1 MKEHFERFVEEHPEG
16 RMKKKDFR
24 EMMQKVIQV
33 FCYLFCQSI
42 TIQAL
47 PSSEAAKMEKHM
59 FRIYDVND
67 DGYIDFVEFMVRI
80 SFLI

>member
-1 MKEHFERFVEEHPEG
+1 
-16 RMKKKDFR
+16 MKKKDFR

-33 FCYLFCQSI
+33 FCYLFFQSI

-80 SFLI
+80 SFLM